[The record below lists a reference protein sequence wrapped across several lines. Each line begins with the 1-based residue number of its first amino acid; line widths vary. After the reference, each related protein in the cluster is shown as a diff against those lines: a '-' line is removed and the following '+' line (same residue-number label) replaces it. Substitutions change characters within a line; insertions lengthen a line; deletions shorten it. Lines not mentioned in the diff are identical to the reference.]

1 MISNTL
7 DQWGLVSKLF
17 HWVMGV
23 LLISMLGAGL
33 WMEQLPPSD
42 MKWFVYGI
50 HKSTGLMLLLVV
62 VLRLGWRLM
71 HKIPAYPTDM
81 PCYQK
86 SLSSLTVW
94 ALYGLMFAMPVTGFV
109 MSAFGGHP
117 VPFFGLFT
125 ISAVAEGPTAI
136 GSLSHQ
142 LHTVLGWSFVALLVL
157 HVLGA
162 LYHHWIR
169 RDALLRRMWFFY
181 KMPAPSKKTK
191 KKPSGKLP

>member
-7 DQWGLVSKLF
+7 DKWGLVSKLF

-23 LLISMLGAGL
+23 LVISMLGAGL

-42 MKWFVYGI
+42 MKWTVYGV
-50 HKSTGLMLLLVV
+50 HKSTGLMLFFLV

-71 HKIPAYPTDM
+71 GQVPAYPADM

-86 SLSSLTVW
+86 SLSSLTVL

-109 MSAFGGHP
+109 MSSFGGHP

-125 ISAVAEGPTAI
+125 ISALGEGTTSI

-142 LHTVLGWSFVALLVL
+142 LHTVFGWSFIALLVL

-162 LYHHWIR
+162 FYHHWIR
-169 RDALLRRMWFFY
+169 RDTLLKRMWFFY
-181 KMPAPSKKTK
+181 KMPDPSKKTK
-191 KKPSGKLP
+191 KKR